1 MACKVSLH
9 QSASVEHF
17 VPVERAIHDHHLS
30 CMPLDFP
37 AIPKEMTVDDSEIKY
52 YKFKSVFSIL
62 NDITHI
68 SVSDLCRK

>member
-1 MACKVSLH
+1 
-9 QSASVEHF
+9 
-17 VPVERAIHDHHLS
+17 
-30 CMPLDFP
+30 MPLDFP